1 MGFLSSIKKMFD
13 KQPEEANANSINVR
27 NNEVAEY
34 TGLQMSKK
42 EKEIVAVI
50 CSAGAAKNYKDSEF
64 TIKKIIKTK

>member
-1 MGFLSSIKKMFD
+1 MK
-13 KQPEEANANSINVR
+13 
-27 NNEVAEY
+27 
-34 TGLQMSKK
+34 LQNILDYQCQKK